1 MSGALTTLRTLTQL
15 EVGFRDL
22 ADIALVAVLVYLLL
36 TVLRG
41 TRAMAML
48 WGILILT
55 SIYLAASALD
65 LITLATILREVL
77 FYLPFAVI
85 VLFQHEI
92 RRMLAA
98 VGRTPLLRWTSQ
110 ISPRQVLISDIV
122 LACETLVARRYGA
135 LIVIE
140 RDEGLRTYAETG
152 VSLDAQL
159 SYDLLVNLFTPG
171 TPLHDGAAVVQGNRI
186 TAAGCFL
193 PLSSRADLSS
203 SYGSR
208 HRAAL
213 GIAEE
218 TDAVVVVVSEE
229 RGAISVASGGE
240 LHGDLDRRGLRDL
253 LLELLFL
260 GRARR
265 TA

>member
-1 MSGALTTLRTLTQL
+1 VNSVLAAFRALTQV

-22 ADIALVAVLVYLLL
+22 VDIALVALLVYLLL

-48 WGILILT
+48 WGIFFLT
-55 SIYLAASALD
+55 VTYLAAAAFD
-65 LITLATILREVL
+65 LITLTTILREVL

-92 RRMLAA
+92 RRVLAA
-98 VGRTPLLRWTSQ
+98 FGRTPLLRWTSQ
-110 ISPRQVLISDIV
+110 ISPRQVLINDIV
-122 LACETLVARRYGA
+122 LACDTLVARRYGA
-135 LIVIE
+135 LIAIE

-152 VSLDAQL
+152 VALDAQL

-171 TPLHDGAAVVQGNRI
+171 TPLHDGAAIVQGNRI
-186 TAAGCFL
+186 AAAGCFL

-203 SYGSR
+203 NYGSR

-253 LLELLFL
+253 LLEQLFL

-265 TA
+265 LA

>member
-1 MSGALTTLRTLTQL
+1 MNSVLAAFRALTQV

-22 ADIALVAVLVYLLL
+22 VDIALVALLVYLLL

-48 WGILILT
+48 WGIFFLT
-55 SIYLAASALD
+55 VTYLAAAAFD
-65 LITLATILREVL
+65 LITLTTILREVL

-92 RRMLAA
+92 RRVLAA
-98 VGRTPLLRWTSQ
+98 FGRTPLLRWTSQ
-110 ISPRQVLISDIV
+110 ISPRQVLINDIV
-122 LACETLVARRYGA
+122 LACDTLVARRYGA
-135 LIVIE
+135 LIAIE

-152 VSLDAQL
+152 VALDAQL

-171 TPLHDGAAVVQGNRI
+171 TPLHDGAAIVQGNRI
-186 TAAGCFL
+186 AAAGCFL

-203 SYGSR
+203 NYGSR

-253 LLELLFL
+253 LLEQLFL

-265 TA
+265 LA